1 MIELLGVTKRYETGQ
16 ALEDVTFSLPS
27 GTLTFL
33 TGHSGA
39 GKSTLLRLL
48 LRLELPTRGQI
59 SVDGTNL
66 ARLPRREVPH
76 YRQQVGAVFQDPHLL
91 ADRTVFENVS
101 LPLVIGGYRR
111 EDADKR
117 VRAALTRVGL
127 LAKERVRPLQ
137 LSTGERQRVGIARAV
152 VNRPRI
158 LLADEPTGNLDP
170 DLSREIMGL
179 FRLFQQVGVT
189 VLIATHDL
197 ELVERFGERVLELD
211 QGRLVGDRPAGVG
224 NDADVAASAGR
235 AGADHD
241 AE

>member
-1 MIELLGVTKRYETGQ
+1 MIELLGVTKRYETGSQ
-16 ALEDVTFSLPS
+16 ALEDVTVSLPT

-48 LRLELPTRGQI
+48 LRLEVPTRGQI
-59 SVDGTNL
+59 TVDGTNL

-76 YRQQVGAVFQDPHLL
+76 YRQQVGAVFQEPHLL
-91 ADRTVFENVS
+91 PERTVFENVS
-101 LPLVIGGYRR
+101 LPLLIAGYRR

-127 LAKERVRPLQ
+127 LAKERMRPLQ

-211 QGRLVGDRPAGVG
+211 QGRLVGDTPAGAETAAGVG
-224 NDADVAASAGR
+224 SAGL

-241 AE
+241 AD